1 VRQYRSAYRC
11 ISWPTLQSQNSHCLF
26 LKDTVVKACVCCV
39 NTPITVKMHIH
50 PVAMKAVR
58 RQDVDVEVVVD
69 IEDEDM
75 AEDVIVRSVCN
86 EFCGS
91 QSKQ

>member
-1 VRQYRSAYRC
+1 
-11 ISWPTLQSQNSHCLF
+11 
-26 LKDTVVKACVCCV
+26 
-39 NTPITVKMHIH
+39 MHIH

-75 AEDVIVRSVCN
+75 AEDDVIVRSVCISRVDWN
-86 EFCGS
+86 KERFRGEYRL
-91 QSKQ
+91 